1 MGHYLFLALAG
12 MFLVLI
18 NMLGYD
24 SDNIFSSYAQPHSSF
39 DNIHYKY
46 YVNQTNVHK
55 CDFLNLCDQNNNVNL
70 NGISDSYSKGIV
82 DISYLK
88 IDVNLPFP

>member
-1 MGHYLFLALAG
+1 MSHYLIIALTG
-12 MFLVLI
+12 MFLVLM
-18 NMLGYD
+18 NMHGYD
-24 SDNIFSSYAQPHSSF
+24 SNNILSYAQAPSSSE
-39 DNIHYKY
+39 NIPYEY

-70 NGISDSYSKGIV
+70 NGISGSYNKGIV
-82 DISYLK
+82 DISYLE